1 MKSNSQSL
9 WTTAGKDQGEGEGRE
24 IGGSRDGKGH
34 PPSHTE
40 GWSAL
45 ERRMTTH
52 TVALWIILKSM
63 VKLFE
68 FEVRN
73 NVVSLENFTKEKM
86 IKLLCSALKN
96 TVLSYIMF
104 AQNKHETQNDAWM
117 K

>member
-1 MKSNSQSL
+1 
-9 WTTAGKDQGEGEGRE
+9 
-24 IGGSRDGKGH
+24 
-34 PPSHTE
+34 
-40 GWSAL
+40 
-45 ERRMTTH
+45 
-52 TVALWIILKSM
+52 M

-104 AQNKHETQNDAWM
+104 VQNKHETQNDAWM